1 MNKIAEKN
9 FLGKWYVIVPMV
21 IFLIFAIFFSFNF
34 NVAKMSDFLQKN
46 ENTGYFVC
54 VIVYILLGVTL
65 IPSEPVTLIILA
77 WKGPLIA
84 VLLAVIGNTLAAF
97 AELLIGGSIGDI
109 SNFEQKKEKL
119 PFHLGKLPMNSPIF
133 LFLARMLPGF
143 GTKFVSLASGVFHVP
158 LFTYL
163 WTTLAAN
170 FVGAIFVVFGGYG
183 LINLIKK

>member
-1 MNKIAEKN
+1 MI
-9 FLGKWYVIVPMV
+9 L
-21 IFLIFAIFFSFNF
+21 FLIFAIFFSFNF
-34 NVAKMSDFLQKN
+34 DIAKLSDFLQKN
-46 ENTGYFVC
+46 ENIGYFVC
-54 VIVYILLGVTL
+54 VIVYILLGVTV
-65 IPSEPVTLIILA
+65 IPSEPVTLIILT

-143 GTKFVSLASGVFHVP
+143 GTKFVSLASGVFHVL

>member
-1 MNKIAEKN
+1 
-9 FLGKWYVIVPMV
+9 LGKWYVIVPMV

-119 PFHLGKLPMNSPIF
+119 PFHLGKLPINSPIF

>member
-119 PFHLGKLPMNSPIF
+119 PFHLGKLPINSPIF

>member
-1 MNKIAEKN
+1 M
-9 FLGKWYVIVPMV
+9 IVPMV

-46 ENTGYFVC
+46 ENIGYFVC

-65 IPSEPVTLIILA
+65 IPSEPVTLIVLA
-77 WKGPLIA
+77 WKGPIIA

-119 PFHLGKLPMNSPIF
+119 PFHLGKLPINSPIF

-143 GTKFVSLASGVFHVP
+143 GAKFVSLASGVFHVP

-183 LINLIKK
+183 LISLIKK

>member
-1 MNKIAEKN
+1 M
-9 FLGKWYVIVPMV
+9 IVPMV

-34 NVAKMSDFLQKN
+34 DIAKLSDFLQKN
-46 ENTGYFVC
+46 ENIGYFVC
-54 VIVYILLGVTL
+54 VIVYILLGVTV
-65 IPSEPVTLIILA
+65 IPSEPVTLIILT

>member
-1 MNKIAEKN
+1 MVHDCTNGYIFNICDRFCFSLRYRKN
-9 FLGKWYVIVPMV
+9 ERI
-21 IFLIFAIFFSFNF
+21 
-34 NVAKMSDFLQKN
+34 LQKN
-46 ENTGYFVC
+46 ENTGFLVC
-54 VIVYILLGVTL
+54 VIAYILLGVTL
-65 IPSEPVTLIILA
+65 IPSEPITLMVLA

-97 AELLIGGSIGDI
+97 AELLIGGRIGDI

-119 PFHLGKLPMNSPIF
+119 PFHLEKLPINSPIF
-133 LFLARMLPGF
+133 LLLARMLPGF

>member
-1 MNKIAEKN
+1 LNKIAEKN

-119 PFHLGKLPMNSPIF
+119 PFHLGKLPINSPIF

>member
-1 MNKIAEKN
+1 M
-9 FLGKWYVIVPMV
+9 GKWYVIVPM
-21 IFLIFAIFFSFNF
+21 ILFLIFAIFFSFNF
-34 NVAKMSDFLQKN
+34 DIAKLSDFLQKN
-46 ENTGYFVC
+46 ENIGYFVC
-54 VIVYILLGVTL
+54 VIVYILLGVTV
-65 IPSEPVTLIILA
+65 IPSEPVTLIILT

>member
-1 MNKIAEKN
+1 
-9 FLGKWYVIVPMV
+9 LGKWYVIVPM
-21 IFLIFAIFFSFNF
+21 ILFLIFAIFFSFNF
-34 NVAKMSDFLQKN
+34 DIAKLSDFLQKN
-46 ENTGYFVC
+46 ENIGYFVC
-54 VIVYILLGVTL
+54 VIVYILLGVTV
-65 IPSEPVTLIILA
+65 IPSEPVTLIILT

>member
-1 MNKIAEKN
+1 MI
-9 FLGKWYVIVPMV
+9 L
-21 IFLIFAIFFSFNF
+21 FLIFAIFFSFNF
-34 NVAKMSDFLQKN
+34 DIAKLSDFLQKN
-46 ENTGYFVC
+46 ENIGYFVC
-54 VIVYILLGVTL
+54 VIVYILLGVTV
-65 IPSEPVTLIILA
+65 IPSEPVTLIILT